1 MQILVLTP
9 HEDRAGRAVN
19 LALELAQRTGARV
32 KLLRVLQENLGV
44 EGSSQREGRTVP
56 LREVLL
62 EAETRR
68 LEELGE
74 RLRSSAIDVS
84 VEVCWGVP
92 WEIVLRLVEREAY
105 DLVVKPAS
113 GLDRQGRVFFGSTA
127 LHLFR
132 RCPCPVWVVVDE
144 GRLPSRVLAAID
156 PSGAPQRKR
165 VANRIVDWAERVGEW
180 AEASVDVA
188 TAWSAPAADLLSE
201 NLPED
206 ELKAYV
212 QDAQE
217 RVVTNLNELLAARP
231 APPDSDRIHV
241 VEGAAQDAI
250 ARFSEEHDID
260 LIVMGTLCRDDAV
273 GDLLGE
279 TAETIIRQVRS
290 SVLTI
295 PPAAARESS

>member
-19 LALELAQRTGARV
+19 LAHELAQRAGAKV

-44 EGSSQREGRTVP
+44 EGSSQRDGRSVP
-56 LREVLL
+56 LRDVLL

-68 LEELGE
+68 LDELAE
-74 RLRSSAIDVS
+74 RLRASAIDVS

-92 WEIVLRLVEREAY
+92 WEIVLGLVEREAY

-132 RCPCPVWVVVDE
+132 RCPCPVWVVGNE
-144 GRLPSRVLAAID
+144 GRLPSSVLAAID

-165 VANRIVDWAERVGEW
+165 VANRIVDWAERVAEW
-180 AEASVDVA
+180 AEGAVHIA
-188 TAWSAPAADLLSE
+188 TAWSAPAADLLSD

-212 QDAQE
+212 EDAQQSA
-217 RVVTNLNELLAARP
+217 VSSLNDLLESRP
-231 APPDSDRIHV
+231 TPPDPDRIHV
-241 VEGAAQDAI
+241 VEGPAQDAI

-279 TAETIIRQVRS
+279 TAETMIRQVRS

-295 PPAAARESS
+295 PPAAVCRLD

>member
-1 MQILVLTP
+1 MRILVLTP

-19 LALELAQRTGARV
+19 LALELAQRTGAQV
-32 KLLRVLQENLGV
+32 KLLRVLQENLAV
-44 EGSSQREGRTVP
+44 KGSSQQDGRAVA

-68 LEELGE
+68 LEELAE
-74 RLRSSAIDVS
+74 QLRASSIDVS

-92 WEIVLRLVEREAY
+92 WEVVLGLVEREAY

-132 RCPCPVWVVVDE
+132 RCPCPLWVVGDE
-144 GRLPSRVLAAID
+144 GRLPSRILAAID
-156 PSGAPQRKR
+156 PSGASQRKQ

-180 AEASVDVA
+180 ADGAVHIA

-212 QDAQE
+212 QDAQASA
-217 RVVTNLNELLAARP
+217 VTNLNELLESRP
-231 APPDSDRIHV
+231 VPPGPDRIHV
-241 VEGAAQDAI
+241 VEGAAQDVI
-250 ARFSEEHDID
+250 ARFAEEHDID
-260 LIVMGTLCRDDAV
+260 LIVMGTLCRDDRV

-295 PPAAARESS
+295 PPTAALASK